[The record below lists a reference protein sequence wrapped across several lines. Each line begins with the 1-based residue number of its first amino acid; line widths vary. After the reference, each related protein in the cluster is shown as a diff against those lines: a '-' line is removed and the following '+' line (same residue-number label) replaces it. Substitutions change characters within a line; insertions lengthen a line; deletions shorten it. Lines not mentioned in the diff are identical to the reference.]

1 MKPGRTLLI
10 IALLVLGVIIYLNKC
25 RNTPQSLMTANPG
38 QQPVMVSAVVVKP
51 STISDKIN
59 SSGTVLAN
67 EEVELR
73 NEIPGR
79 VIHIYFKEGSRV
91 NKGELLVK
99 IFDTDLQAQLKK
111 LTLQKTL
118 AEKNETRQKDLLA
131 INGISQQDYD
141 EALNALDAVKAD
153 IDLTKAQIEK
163 TEIRAPFSGVVGLKS
178 VSEGAYLSAN
188 TMIATMQEINPVKI
202 DFTVPERYMNSI
214 HPADEISFSVEGMNE
229 TFKGSVYAI
238 EPKVD
243 LSTRSIAVRA
253 LCPNKEN
260 KIFPGAFARIELSL
274 SEIKD
279 ALMIPTQSLI
289 PELKGQKVFISKEGK
304 AAPVKVQTGLRN
316 DSTIQ
321 ITKGLQVGDTVIVTG
336 IMQLRPDVPLRI
348 TSVK

>member
-1 MKPGRTLLI
+1 
-10 IALLVLGVIIYLNKC
+10 
-25 RNTPQSLMTANPG
+25 
-38 QQPVMVSAVVVKP
+38 MVSAIVVSP
-51 STISDKIN
+51 STIYDKIN
-59 SSGTVLAN
+59 STGTVIAN

-79 VIHIYFKEGSRV
+79 VVHIYFKEGTHV

-99 IFDTDLQAQLKK
+99 IFDNDLQAQLKK
-111 LTLQKTL
+111 ISLQKIL
-118 AEKNETRQKDLLA
+118 AEKNESRQKDLLA
-131 INGISQQDYD
+131 IKGISQQDYD

-153 IDLTKAQIEK
+153 IDLVKSQIEK
-163 TEIRAPFSGVVGLKS
+163 TEILAPFSGFIGLKS

-188 TMIATMQEINPVKI
+188 THIASMQEINPVKI
-202 DFTVPERYMNSI
+202 DFTVPERYMNKI
-214 HPADEISFSVEGMNE
+214 HNGDEINFSVEGMNE
-229 TFKGSVYAI
+229 TYKGSVYAI

-253 LCPNKEN
+253 ICPNYEN

-279 ALMIPTQSLI
+279 ALMIPTQALI
-289 PELKGQKVFISKEGK
+289 PELKGQKVFISKDEK
-304 AAPVKVQTGLRN
+304 ASPVKVQTGLRN
-316 DSTIQ
+316 DTTIQ
-321 ITKGLQVGDTVIVTG
+321 ITQGLQIGDTVIVTG